1 MQGRGGLRSPITH
14 ISFKAVNPFLLVL
27 FCICD
32 MALII
37 PIPQMRKKRPRE
49 CENRAQATQQ

>member
-1 MQGRGGLRSPITH
+1 MQGRGGLWSPSTR

-32 MALII
+32 TVSII

-49 CENRAQATQQ
+49 CENRATQQ